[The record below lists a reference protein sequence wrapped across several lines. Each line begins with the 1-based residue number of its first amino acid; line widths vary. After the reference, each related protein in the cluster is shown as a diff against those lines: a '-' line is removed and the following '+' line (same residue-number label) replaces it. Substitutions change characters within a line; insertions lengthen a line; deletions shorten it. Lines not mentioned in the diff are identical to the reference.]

1 MKRKSIGILTGA
13 ENLCSDYKSWNKRGL
28 HLRHT
33 LEAIRIIADRSTSG
47 SRAPSLEAL
56 WRIIISDGGW
66 GILRRQSLWQ
76 DIPDVVAAKKGF
88 VVTDKNGQIRSY
100 FGFQKMGV

>member
-28 HLRHT
+28 HHAHT

-66 GILRRQSLWQ
+66 GILALAVVMRRIFRTLLQ
-76 DIPDVVAAKKGF
+76 PKKA
-88 VVTDKNGQIRSY
+88 S
-100 FGFQKMGV
+100 